1 MSALHRERWFPVW
14 LVLPG
19 ALALLVLWLLPTT
32 ILLQLTLGSGA
43 ATMGRIGQFMGGIL
57 RDPTVQAGL
66 LDQGLRLLVAL
77 GLEMLLGLLLARALP
92 LHGRSAGL
100 WCMMLGICLFTPLV
114 VSMMG
119 WGMLHAGPGVL
130 PGWLLSWL
138 GESVD
143 QPWWW
148 LEGMYL
154 LRDLWQW
161 VPLFALLCLAELR
174 QIERYRYR
182 AVQFDGGSAWAAF
195 RLLEWPRLR
204 GALLLGLTLRL
215 LLGAIVDVDVFHA
228 AITAEEGALAQLG
241 ASQGWLANGVL
252 STVPDQAPLS
262 WLLPALVAS
271 SESLDGIVPVVNLTA
286 SLGLT
291 QVLLVL
297 PLLILLLWI
306 IRRGNRHGMLVPVV
320 FSGADEV
327 YGPQRGCF
335 VRLCRALLRL
345 LWLVFAL
352 LPFVWLAWAA
362 LQVELPG
369 QGRSIGLGHFMVIF
383 DDQVWRQSLWRTF
396 VGASLTALVA
406 VLLALPMAYS
416 MSRRLLAGD
425 RPMAMMLMV
434 SLMTPAMVLAF
445 PLGHIS
451 QELGWLGSPWAVGV
465 AHLVFTVPLA
475 VWVLTL
481 GMAEVPVTVDEVAM
495 RDGFGFMR
503 FMAQVLLPGV
513 RHRLWA
519 AFLGCF
525 LLAWMEFLF
534 ARVMGSMVWPPLVV
548 LLSES
553 LAALPPDQMSALR
566 TEWQV
571 LAAAAWL
578 LLVPV
583 FLSMFI
589 LRYQLADLLSL
600 RRGFMLLSRRRQGR
614 PVPVSMS
621 F

>member
-1 MSALHRERWFPVW
+1 MSALHRERWFPAW
-14 LVLPG
+14 LALPG
-19 ALALLVLWLLPTT
+19 GLTLLVLWLLPTT
-32 ILLQLTLGSGA
+32 ILLQLTLGSGGG
-43 ATMGRIGQFMGGIL
+43 TMGRVGQFMAGIL
-57 RDPTVQAGL
+57 CDPAIQAAL
-66 LDQGLRLLVAL
+66 AAQALRLLVAV
-77 GLEMLLGLLLARALP
+77 GLEMMLGLVLARALP
-92 LHGRSAGL
+92 LHGRAAGL
-100 WCMMLGICLFTPLV
+100 WCMVLGICLFTPLV

-119 WGMLHAGPGVL
+119 WSLLHAGPGLL
-130 PGWLLSWL
+130 PGWMQSWT

-148 LEGMYL
+148 LEGMSL

-161 VPLFALLCLAELR
+161 VPLFALLCLGELR
-174 QIERYRYR
+174 RIERYRYR

-215 LLGAIVDVDVFHA
+215 LLGAVIDVDVFHA
-228 AITAEEGALAQLG
+228 VATAEGGVLTQLA
-241 ASQGWLANGVL
+241 ASQGWLGNGAL

-262 WLLPALVAS
+262 WLLPALVAT

-291 QVLLVL
+291 QVVLVL
-297 PLLILLLWI
+297 PLLLLLLWI
-306 IRRGNRHGMLVPVV
+306 IRRGNRHGVPAPVV
-320 FSGADEV
+320 FSRGDEV

-335 VRLCRALLRL
+335 VRLCRAVVRL

-352 LPFVWLAWAA
+352 LPFGWLAWAA
-362 LQVELPG
+362 FQVELPG
-369 QGRSIGLGHFMVIF
+369 QGRSIGLGHFMVVL

-396 VGASLTALVA
+396 VGALLTALVA
-406 VLLALPMAYS
+406 VLLALPMAYA

-451 QELGWLGSPWAVGV
+451 QELGWLGTSWAVGV
-465 AHLVFTVPLA
+465 AHLLFAVPLA
-475 VWVLTL
+475 VWILAL
-481 GMAEVPVTVDEVAM
+481 GMAGVPVTVDEVAM

-503 FMAQVLLPGV
+503 FMMQVLLPGV

-519 AFLGCF
+519 AFAGCF
-525 LLAWMEFLF
+525 LLAWAEFLF
-534 ARVMGSMVWPPLVV
+534 ARVLGSMVWPPLVV

-553 LAALPPDQMSALR
+553 LAVLPPEQGRALQ

-578 LLVPV
+578 LLLPV
-583 FLSMFI
+583 LIAMFT
-589 LRYQLADLLSL
+589 LRHQLADLLSL
-600 RRGFMLLSRRRQGR
+600 RRGFMLLSRRRQAR
-614 PVPVSMS
+614 PAPSS
-621 F
+621 IPF